1 MNITKKFEFTPV
13 SRTLLI
19 IIIAC
24 LLSGFCSVLSASLF
38 THSYDL
44 VYSQFRPLVLGIA
57 VCVFMLYFD
66 MDNFLKPL
74 WITTAGIAVT
84 LLQILPLFLGQTLNG
99 ASRWVFGFQASDVL
113 SLYLI
118 FYAAFLCSADKTKY
132 TKYMRE
138 CETFKGGLLYIIA
151 PAALVLV
158 LVGGIQKNF
167 STAVLQV
174 FVFFL
179 ILFARG
185 LKFNIKLAT
194 CICIA
199 AVLGTGILLV
209 REPYRINR
217 LANWINHDLD
227 IMMTPPAAAGIS
239 RNNTE
244 AYDGAENTDT
254 GDTSSAAYRFIK
266 ELSGPGIPYSRW
278 DNDYR
283 GYVGEDGRQAFYSKI
298 SVISGGIAGKG
309 PAGGRVNA
317 ARRLAISESDYI
329 FSVLCSELGFF
340 VITAFLCMAAWF
352 IHRGL
357 FIRASGKDVVLG
369 SPIEEELDADSYLHT
384 LATGVV
390 LLIAVQSLFHI
401 WVNLSLFPV
410 TGIPLPLISNGGSS
424 KVITLAMLG
433 ILLNATCDH
442 RIDVK
447 KNRGTVKKIII
458 WISVVAGVYVFAAF
472 TVRFIK
478 DFVLSS

>member
-158 LVGGIQKNF
+158 LNLSF
-167 STAVLQV
+167 S
-174 FVFFL
+174 
-179 ILFARG
+179 
-185 LKFNIKLAT
+185 AT